1 MFLMHNRHNFIS
13 LHNQKEGPPTPSVS
27 IFNITL
33 HIFTRKSTKLVE
45 VHLEKKKYIH
55 IVKFKYTKGSYT
67 PVRGE
72 IIEDFKRRWQVHFE

>member
-1 MFLMHNRHNFIS
+1 MHNRHNFIS

-45 VHLEKKKYIH
+45 VHLEEKSTFILLNLNIQKVVI
-55 IVKFKYTKGSYT
+55 F
-67 PVRGE
+67 
-72 IIEDFKRRWQVHFE
+72 Q

>member
-45 VHLEKKKYIH
+45 VHLEEKSTFILLNLNIQKVVIL
-55 IVKFKYTKGSYT
+55 
-67 PVRGE
+67 
-72 IIEDFKRRWQVHFE
+72 Q

>member
-33 HIFTRKSTKLVE
+33 HIFIRKSTKLVK
-45 VHLEKKKYIH
+45 VHLEKKVH
-55 IVKFKYTKGSYT
+55 SYC
-67 PVRGE
+67 
-72 IIEDFKRRWQVHFE
+72 

>member
-13 LHNQKEGPPTPSVS
+13 LHNQKEGPPTPSVPFLILRS
-27 IFNITL
+27 IFL
-33 HIFTRKSTKLVE
+33 HANPLSWSRFIW
-45 VHLEKKKYIH
+45 KKKYIH
-55 IVKFKYTKGSYT
+55 IVKSKCTKGSYT